1 MTHWEFTLIVDGPDI
16 QGDNGLLDALF
27 EAGCDDALVGR
38 TNCVQYLAFTREA
51 ACLEDAVLSAV
62 ADIES
67 VSPLQV
73 TRLIDSDLV
82 SMSEIAERTGRTRE
96 SIRLLVNGERGPGGF
111 PVPATDPRRPHRVW
125 RWSEVENWMQT
136 ALGGEPQPDQDDDL
150 LVALAAALAVRH
162 HFRRLDPIQQ
172 ERVRSLFAA

>member
-1 MTHWEFTLIVDGPDI
+1 MSAWEFTLIVDGPDI
-16 QGDNGLLDALF
+16 QGNNDLLDALF

-62 ADIES
+62 ADIER

-82 SMSEIAERTGRTRE
+82 SMSEIAERSGRTRE
-96 SIRLLVNGERGPGGF
+96 SVRLLVNGERGPGGF
-111 PVPATDPRRPHRVW
+111 PISATDPRRPHRVW
-125 RWSEVENWMQT
+125 RWSEVETWLRT
-136 ALGGEPQPDQDDDL
+136 VLGDEPQPDEEDDL
-150 LVALAAALAVRH
+150 LSALAAAIAARH
-162 HFRRLDPIQQ
+162 HCRQLDPSQR

>member
-1 MTHWEFTLIVDGPDI
+1 MRHWEFTLIVDGPDI

-38 TNCVQYLAFTREA
+38 TNCVQYLAFAREA

-82 SMSEIAERTGRTRE
+82 AMSEIAERTGRTRE

-111 PVPATDPRRPHRVW
+111 PIPATDPRRPHRVW

-136 ALGGEPQPDQDDDL
+136 ALGGEPQPDQEDDL
-150 LVALAAALAVRH
+150 LVALAAALAARH
-162 HFRRLDPIQQ
+162 HYRRLDPIQQ